1 MKKYIAITFVALAA
15 LTGCKD
21 FLVEDP
27 ILSQSN
33 ELTLATFDGLDK
45 ATLGAYSP
53 LASASWYGNDFV
65 LRTELATSN
74 GKKWIGST
82 FDSGRCNDLYNLI
95 YNDNNTSGVWGYA
108 YYVISA
114 ANNIMDNL
122 EGKES
127 SDVTTQDLNNLKA
140 ECLFLRTRP
149 SRAN

>member
-53 LASASWYGNDFV
+53 LASSSAMNSRHLTVRSGSALLSTQVAATISITLYTMITILQEYGV
-65 LRTELATSN
+65 MHT
-74 GKKWIGST
+74 
-82 FDSGRCNDLYNLI
+82 
-95 YNDNNTSGVWGYA
+95 
-108 YYVISA
+108 
-114 ANNIMDNL
+114 M
-122 EGKES
+122 
-127 SDVTTQDLNNLKA
+127 
-140 ECLFLRTRP
+140 
-149 SRAN
+149 